1 MQVADVVFPALDIPE
16 RAIRYVLIAAVLGF
30 PAALV
35 FGWFFDIGANGIR
48 RTAPAGP
55 GEDAFRP
62 LQRSDY
68 LILAALAAIAVV
80 IVYNAANKVVD
91 IPDGPPMVAVLPF
104 VAASLEGENEFF
116 AAGVHDDLLTQLS
129 KLQSIRV
136 ISRTSVLEYKD
147 VERNMR
153 EIGAE
158 LGADAIMEGGVQI
171 AGERIR
177 INAQLIDA
185 RTDEH
190 LWAETYDRE
199 LTATNIFDVQSEIA
213 RAITS
218 ALHTTLTDQ
227 DAGQLEQIPT
237 DNLAAYR
244 AYRKALEFPS
254 ATWRNMEYRA
264 LLEEAVALD
273 PEFTRAWALLVGHLS
288 HANFYNDNDPA
299 EVERA
304 EEILEIINR
313 LAPGSPDDLLA
324 QALYTYYT
332 IRDFDQAR
340 ALIDRARQLM
350 PSDVKLL
357 EITSWIQRRQGDHEG
372 RVETFRRA
380 MELDPKDP
388 ALFESFIFSL
398 MTVHR
403 YDEVQREL
411 ENSDRES
418 HYVAAARNLM
428 ELREHKDIV
437 RWANREDAIIDEY
450 EPRKA
455 MLGRYYNHMMRRD
468 FAAAYAFIN
477 GQTDPNYDD
486 SVPFGTDVE
495 MSTLES
501 AWFLGKIDEQQE
513 LIDELMR
520 RMEASRQENGDFE
533 YGGTNAHMAMLQ
545 AVTGNFEE
553 SERYMRRAFRA
564 LSDDLAGLMSIAPY
578 RCQMFGMAANVEKVV
593 ECIRESARQPGWL
606 VPFLEIHMPHYDSV
620 RDDPLFVE
628 LQAENW

>member
-35 FGWFFDIGANGIR
+35 FGWFFDISADGIR

-55 GEDAFRP
+55 DDDEFRS

-68 LILAALAAIAVV
+68 LILAALAAVAAI
-80 IVYNAANKVVD
+80 IIYNAANKVVD

-104 VAASLEGENEFF
+104 VAASLAGDSDFF
-116 AAGVHDDLLTQLS
+116 AVGVHDDLLTQLS

-147 VERNMR
+147 VERNIR

-199 LTATNIFDVQSEIA
+199 LTASNIFDVQSEIA

-218 ALHTTLTDQ
+218 ALHATLTEQ
-227 DAGQLEQIPT
+227 DVGQINEIPT

-244 AYRKALEFPS
+244 AYRKALEFPR

-273 PEFTRAWALLVGHLS
+273 PKFTRAWALLVGHLS

-299 EVERA
+299 EVVRA
-304 EEILEIINR
+304 EEILETIRR
-313 LAPGSPDDLLA
+313 LAPGSADDYLA
-324 QALYTYYT
+324 RALYTYYT

-340 ALIDRARQLM
+340 VLIDRATELA

-357 EITSWIQRRQGDHEG
+357 EITSWIQRRQGDQEG
-372 RVETFRRA
+372 RVETFRQLR
-380 MELDPKDP
+380 ELDPKDP
-388 ALFESFIFSL
+388 NWFAAIVNSL
-398 MTVHR
+398 MIVHR
-403 YDEVQREL
+403 YDEAQKELSLSKLDSVSIARQRNLLELRNHKDIDRWAVREL
-411 ENSDRES
+411 EILDEFGHRK
-418 HYVAAARNLM
+418 
-428 ELREHKDIV
+428 ELVIR
-437 RWANREDAIIDEY
+437 Y
-450 EPRKA
+450 ETLIA
-455 MLGRYYNHMMRRD
+455 RRD
-468 FAAAYAFIN
+468 FAGAARFLD
-477 GQTDPNYDD
+477 GKSDPDFPD
-486 SVPFGTDVE
+486 GIPFGSDVE
-495 MSTLES
+495 LGTLES
-501 AWFLGKIDEQQE
+501 AWFLGEVDQHAALVQE
-513 LIDELMR
+513 LID
-520 RMEASRQENGDFE
+520 RMEKSRQPNGEFE
-533 YGGTNAHMAMLQ
+533 FPGTNIHLAGVLAF
-545 AVTGNFEE
+545 AGRYEE
-553 SERYMRRAFRA
+553 ATNYMRRGIRG
-564 LSDDLAGLMSIAPY
+564 LSEDLAGLMSVVGLNCRI
-578 RCQMFGMAANVEKVV
+578 FGMSGDVINAVA
-593 ECIRESARQPGWL
+593 CIRDGASRPSGMT
-606 VPFLEIHMPHYDSV
+606 PFYEVLLPHYDQI
-620 RDDPLFVE
+620 REDPLFLE
-628 LQAENW
+628 LLNEVW